1 MGEAM
6 GVQVGARSI
15 DLYLLL
21 LVPFII
27 PPRANFPLSETSRR
41 SVAASFDA
49 PGPTIIGPRPLPWGL
64 GCFDRF
70 SLKE

>member
-6 GVQVGARSI
+6 GVQVGARFI

-27 PPRANFPLSETSRR
+27 PPRANFPLPETSRC
-41 SVAASFDA
+41 SVAASLDA
-49 PGPTIIGPRPLPWGL
+49 PGPTIIGPRPLSWGL

-70 SLKE
+70 SLEE

>member
-1 MGEAM
+1 M
-6 GVQVGARSI
+6 GVQLGARST

-27 PPRANFPLSETSRR
+27 PPRANFPLPETSRC
-41 SVAASFDA
+41 SVAASLDA
-49 PGPTIIGPRPLPWGL
+49 PGPTIIGPRPLSWGL

-70 SLKE
+70 SLEE

>member
-1 MGEAM
+1 M
-6 GVQVGARSI
+6 GVQVGARFI

-27 PPRANFPLSETSRR
+27 PPRANFPLPETSRC
-41 SVAASFDA
+41 SVAASLDA
-49 PGPTIIGPRPLPWGL
+49 PGPTIIGPRPLSWGL

-70 SLKE
+70 SLEE